1 MDFRRVLLDFE
12 KTSTERAC
20 SIQKTKRIQIKTNE
34 DKLNEYLHT
43 EFTGFSSNIFSQ
55 VFLRNN
61 IFKSS
66 KSIITLTYLSTNLIR
81 FEPFETQN
89 DSATLFNQSFLNV
102 DDKNL

>member
-20 SIQKTKRIQIKTNE
+20 SIQKTKRIKIKTNE

>member
-66 KSIITLTYLSTNLIR
+66 KSIITLTYLSTNLIGL
-81 FEPFETQN
+81 EPFETQN

>member
-12 KTSTERAC
+12 NTSTEMAC

-34 DKLNEYLHT
+34 DKLSEYLHT
-43 EFTGFSSNIFSQ
+43 EFTGFSSKILSQ
-55 VFLRNN
+55 VFHRKN

-66 KSIITLTYLSTNLIR
+66 KSIITLIYLSTNLIR
-81 FEPFETQN
+81 LKPFETQN

>member
-89 DSATLFNQSFLNV
+89 DSATLFNQSFFNV

>member
-20 SIQKTKRIQIKTNE
+20 SIQKAKRIQIKTNE